1 MLRNNK
7 GFTLIEML
15 CAMFILMIGMLALL
29 NSIAVAL
36 NSNTGNILRDEAVR
50 IAEQYM
56 NELKSKPFDSLASEN
71 PETSTMTRDFRGISK
86 SYSVSS
92 QINDLSTDA
101 KGLIVTVSWTYK
113 NSPGQHSINSV
124 IVR

>member
-36 NSNTGNILRDEAVR
+36 NSNMGNVLRDEAVR
-50 IAEQYM
+50 IAEQHM
-56 NELKSKPFDSLASEN
+56 NEIKSRPFDALTAAN
-71 PETSTMTRDFRGISK
+71 PENLTVTKEFRGVSK
-86 SYSVSS
+86 AYAVSS
-92 QINDLSTDA
+92 AVNELSTDA
-101 KGLIVTVSWTYK
+101 KGLMVTVSWTYK
-113 NSPGQHSINSV
+113 NNPGQHSISSV

>member
-1 MLRNNK
+1 
-7 GFTLIEML
+7 
-15 CAMFILMIGMLALL
+15 MFILMIGMLALL

-50 IAEQYM
+50 IAEQRM
-56 NELKSKPFDSLASEN
+56 NEVKSRPFDTLTAAN
-71 PETSTMTRDFRGISK
+71 PENLTITREFRGISK

-101 KGLIVTVSWTYK
+101 KGLSVTVSWTYK